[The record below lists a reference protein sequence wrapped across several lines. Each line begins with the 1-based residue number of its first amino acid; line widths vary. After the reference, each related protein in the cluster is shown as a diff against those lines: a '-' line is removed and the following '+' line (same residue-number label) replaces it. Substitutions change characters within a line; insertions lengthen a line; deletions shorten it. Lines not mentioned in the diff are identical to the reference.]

1 MSRCAS
7 IVLVMCSLAAVPACT
22 DAADDS
28 MTGGAAGPGWESA
41 VTTTDDGSIV
51 IQKVTYRSMGMRIF
65 GQVCRPVGAGPYPLI
80 VANHGGV
87 AGLAAWNGGACADA
101 ARGGYIQIE
110 SSFRGQDGSDG
121 YVELCGGEVDDTLR
135 MLDIALAMPQV
146 DKSRV
151 VMWGTSLGGCITA
164 RAVQLG
170 APVKAAASVFGIMNM
185 RAEYEFWRA
194 QIAAGAGPVAQYQ
207 MLVEVADAGIGG
219 PPDDYPEEYQ
229 RRSPIEHTSELP
241 AGVPFLMAHGVADQ
255 IVPPRQSCE
264 LAQRLTVP
272 GHHYDEQH
280 QLVTTVPI
288 GCETMW
294 TTTTAPISGWSA
306 SRYLLVYDG
315 AQVLASGTSNV
326 TAMDGDVKSFLTA
339 QLR

>member
-1 MSRCAS
+1 MSRCSS
-7 IVLVMCSLAAVPACT
+7 IVLVMCCFASVPACT
-22 DAADDS
+22 DAGDGS
-28 MTGGAAGPGWESA
+28 MNGGAEGPGWESA

-51 IQKVTYRSMGMRIF
+51 IQKVSYRSMGMRIF
-65 GQVCRPVGAGPYPLI
+65 GQVCRPAGAGPYPLI
-80 VANHGGV
+80 VSNHGGV
-87 AGLAAWNGGACADA
+87 AGLAGWNGGACADA
-101 ARGGYIQIE
+101 ARSGYIQIE

-121 YVELCGGEVDDTLR
+121 YVELCAGEVDDALH
-135 MLDIALAMPQV
+135 MLEIALAMPQV
-146 DKSRV
+146 DKTRV

-164 RAVQLG
+164 RALQQG
-170 APVKAAASVFGIMNM
+170 APVKAAASLFGITNM

-207 MLVEVADAGIGG
+207 MLVDVADAGIGG

-241 AGVPFLMAHGVADQ
+241 AGVPFLMAHGVADP

-264 LAQRLTVP
+264 LAQRLTVA

-280 QLVTTVPI
+280 QLLATVPA

-294 TTTTAPISGWSA
+294 TTSTTPISSWSG

-315 AQVLASGTSNV
+315 AHTLTTGTSSLAS
-326 TAMDGDVKSFLTA
+326 MDSDVKSFLTA